1 MYEIADLVINAGYE
15 QSITPDAVNKR
26 LQIEFLKLK
35 KLLVSQFE
43 QGRTQSW
50 QYVGGDGIK

>member
-1 MYEIADLVINAGYE
+1 LLIYKLHILGWSGPEIAKQVEDSGLE
-15 QSITPDAVNKR
+15 QSYTPDAVNKR

-43 QGRTQSW
+43 S
-50 QYVGGDGIK
+50 DK